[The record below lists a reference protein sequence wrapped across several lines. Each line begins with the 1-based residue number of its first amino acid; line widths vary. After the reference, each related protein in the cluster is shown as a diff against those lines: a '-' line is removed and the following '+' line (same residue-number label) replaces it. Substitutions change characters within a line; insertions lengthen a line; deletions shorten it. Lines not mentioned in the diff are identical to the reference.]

1 MLRAM
6 CAMCAMCAICEVSG
20 VCTARNHALGWVLR
34 ECGREPFFSIEQ
46 RNAHFLQN
54 VVLSIVK
61 AQCHGLIVSSS

>member
-6 CAMCAMCAICEVSG
+6 CAICGVSG
-20 VCTARNHALGWVLR
+20 VCATRNHALGWVLR
-34 ECGREPFFSIEQ
+34 ERGREPFFSIEQ